1 MKLPAKRTS
10 PLTRLLW
17 TSSRR
22 YLTRHPWLMSLSV
35 LGVALGVAVVVGIDL
50 ANTSADRAF
59 RLSAQ
64 RLTGKATHQVVGAS
78 RGLPASAY
86 RRVRTEAGHRASA
99 PVVAEY
105 VRVPRAGRPFQLLGV
120 DPFAEGPFRP
130 YVGGAGASGDAAG
143 LDLGA
148 FMAGGNAALLSAPTA
163 RALGKVPGD
172 TLTIAVDGAPHT
184 LRVAGL
190 LEPNDER
197 TRRATR
203 NLLVTDIATA
213 QEVLGMG
220 GPRGGRLTRI
230 DLILPEEEAA
240 EKRAEARIRQAVPP
254 GAQIRRSASRTETVE
269 QMTRA
274 FSLNLSALSLL
285 ALVVGL
291 FLIYN
296 TMTFSVVQRRPL
308 LGRLRALGVTRR
320 EVFALVLGEA
330 ALVGAVGTACGLA
343 LGVGLAQGLV
353 RLVTRAI
360 NDLYFVVNVQEVAVT
375 PWVLAKGAALGMGA
389 TLAAAYAPAR
399 EAARQEVSVVLQ
411 RSRAESAAQ
420 KWVPRLAAGGAVGV
434 AVAGALLVLPSQ
446 SIWVGYAALFC
457 VLLAAALG
465 APAAVMAMARALRPA
480 MEKVFGVLGKMA
492 ARGLRQSLSRT
503 GVAIAALMVAVAA
516 TVGVGV
522 MTKSFRQTVE
532 SWLSYSLQSD
542 VYVQPPS
549 LVFRRSTATL
559 ARGTADTLAQ
569 VPGVAGAH
577 TVRRVEVASSAGPTQ
592 LVAIKPGP
600 ETQDTYRFKA
610 GTPAQVWPRFRRG
623 ERLVIVSEP
632 YGYRTGT
639 QVGDT
644 LRLQTD
650 QGREPFRVGAVFF
663 DYASDRGVV
672 TMSRATYDRFYDDRR
687 VSGVALRAEAG
698 LSADS
703 LAARVRAAAPPG
715 QELVVQSSRGL
726 REASL
731 EIFDRT
737 FAITN
742 VLRLLAVVVAFIGVL
757 SALMALQLER
767 RRELAVM
774 RAGGMTPGQVG
785 SYVTLQTGLMG
796 LAAGILALP
805 LGLALAYILIFVINK
820 RSFGWTLQ
828 LEASPGILLQALLL
842 ALVAALLAGA
852 YPAWTMARANPAEAM
867 REG

>member
-1 MKLPAKRTS
+1 MPTG
-10 PLTRLLW
+10 LLW
-17 TSSRR
+17 KSSRR
-22 YLTRHPWLMSLSV
+22 YLTRHPWLMGLAV

-64 RLTGKATHQVVGAS
+64 RLAGKATHQVVGAGG
-78 RGLPASAY
+78 GLPDSTY
-86 RRVRTEAGHRASA
+86 RRVRVKAGYRRSA

-105 VRVPRAGRPFQLLGV
+105 VDVPRAERPFQLLGV

-130 YVGGAGASGDAAG
+130 YAGSGAGASGDTTG

-148 FMAGGNAALLSAPTA
+148 FMAGGNTALVSAPTA
-163 RALGKVPGD
+163 RDLGLQPGD
-172 TLTIAVDGAPHT
+172 TLTVRVDGTPRK
-184 LRVAGL
+184 LRIVGL
-190 LEPNDER
+190 IRPQDER
-197 TRRATR
+197 SRRATA

-213 QEVLGMG
+213 QAVLGTNE
-220 GPRGGRLTRI
+220 LTRI
-230 DLILPEEEAA
+230 DLILPESEAG
-240 EKRAEARIRQAVPP
+240 EAQAKAHIEQVLPP
-254 GAQIRRSASRTETVE
+254 GAEVRRSEARTETVE

-330 ALVGAVGTACGLA
+330 ALVGLIGTAAGLA

-353 RLVTRAI
+353 TLVTRAI
-360 NDLYFVVNVQEVAVT
+360 NDLYFVVNVQEVTVT
-375 PWVLAKGAALGMGA
+375 PFILAKGAALGLGA
-389 TLAAAYAPAR
+389 TLLAAVPPAR
-399 EAARQEVSVVLQ
+399 EAARANVSVVLQ
-411 RSRAESAAQ
+411 RSQAERAAQ
-420 KWVPRLAAGGAVGV
+420 TLVPRLAGAGIVVGLGA
-434 AVAGALLVLPSQ
+434 AVLLWVPGR

-457 VLLAAALG
+457 VLLAAALL
-465 APAAVMAMARALRPA
+465 APAAVVALGRVLRPA
-480 MEKVFGVLGKMA
+480 MGRLFGVMGKMA

-532 SWLSYSLQSD
+532 AWLSYSLQSD

-559 ARGTADTLAQ
+559 QPGTADSLKQ
-569 VPGVAGAH
+569 VKGVASAH
-577 TVRRVEVASSAGPTQ
+577 SVRRMEVASSEGPTS
-592 LVAIKPGP
+592 LVAIAPGP
-600 ETQDTYRFKA
+600 ETSETYRFKTGDPSA
-610 GTPAQVWPRFRRG
+610 VWPQFETRNV
-623 ERLVIVSEP
+623 VIVSEP
-632 YGYRTGT
+632 YSYRTGIG
-639 QVGDT
+639 VGDT

-650 QGREPFRVGAVFF
+650 RGRRPFRVGAVFF

-672 TMSRATYDRFYDDRR
+672 TMSRSTYDRYYDDRR
-687 VSGVALRAEAG
+687 VSGVALRAAQG
-698 LSADS
+698 VSADT
-703 LAARVRAAAPPG
+703 LAARVRQAAPPG

-731 EIFDRT
+731 RIFDRT

-767 RRELAVM
+767 ARELAVM
-774 RAGGMTPGQVG
+774 RASGMTPGQVG
-785 SYVTLQTGLMG
+785 GYVTLQTGLMG
-796 LAAGILALP
+796 LAAGLLALP
-805 LGLALAYILIFVINK
+805 LGLGLAYVLIFVINK

-828 LEASPGILLQALLL
+828 LEVPPGLLLQAVGL
-842 ALVAALLAGA
+842 ALLAALLAGA
-852 YPAWTMARANPAEAM
+852 YPAWKMARANPAEAM

>member
-1 MKLPAKRTS
+1 VPN
-10 PLTRLLW
+10 RLLW

-22 YLTRHPWLMSLSV
+22 YLARHPWLMGLSV

-50 ANTSADRAF
+50 ANTSAERAF
-59 RLSAQ
+59 RLSAD
-64 RLTGKATHQVVGAS
+64 RLTGQATHQVVGAGG
-78 RGLPASAY
+78 GLRTSAY
-86 RRVRTEAGHRASA
+86 RRVRTEAGYRAAA

-105 VRVPRAGRPFQLLGV
+105 VRVPSAGRPFQLLGV

-130 YVGGAGASGDAAG
+130 YVGGRAAG
-143 LDLGA
+143 DTAGVDRGG
-148 FMAGGNAALLSAPTA
+148 FMTKEGAALMSAPTA
-163 RALGKVPGD
+163 RALGKRPGD
-172 TLTIAVDGAPHT
+172 TLRIAVDGQPRT
-184 LRVAGL
+184 LQLVGL
-190 LEPNDER
+190 LRSRDER

-213 QEVLGMG
+213 QEVLGK
-220 GPRGGRLTRI
+220 REQLTRI
-230 DLILPEEEAA
+230 DLILPESEAG
-240 EKRAEARIRQAVPP
+240 EKRAKTRLQQALPP
-254 GAQIRRSASRTETVE
+254 GAEIRRSEARTETVE

-308 LGRLRALGVTRR
+308 IGRLRALGVTRG

-330 ALVGAVGTACGLA
+330 ALVGLVGTLVGLA

-360 NDLYFVVNVQEVAVT
+360 NDLYFVVNVQDVTVT

-399 EAARQEVSVVLQ
+399 EAARAEVSVTLQ
-411 RSRAESAAQ
+411 RSRAESAARSLA
-420 KWVPRLAAGGAVGV
+420 PRLAFAGV
-434 AVAGALLVLPSQ
+434 AVALLAGVLLLAPGQ

-457 VLLAAALG
+457 ALLAAALL
-465 APAAVMAMARALRPA
+465 APAAVVALARALRPV
-480 MEKVFGVLGKMA
+480 MENIFGVLGRMA

-522 MTKSFRQTVE
+522 MTKSFRQTVRA
-532 SWLSYSLQSD
+532 WLTYSLQSD

-592 LVAIKPGP
+592 LVAIAPGP
-600 ETQDTYRFKA
+600 ETQDTYRFKT
-610 GTPAQVWPRFRRG
+610 GDPAQVWPRFRGG
-623 ERLVIVSEP
+623 ENVVIASEP

-639 QVGDT
+639 EVGDT

-650 QGREPFRVGAVFF
+650 RGRDAFRVGAVFY

-672 TMSRATYDRFYDDRR
+672 TMSRATYDRYYDDER
-687 VSGVALRAEAG
+687 VSGVALRAVSG

-785 SYVTLQTGLMG
+785 GYVTLQTGLMG
-796 LAAGILALP
+796 LAAGLLALP
-805 LGLALAYILIFVINK
+805 LGMALSYVLVFVINK

-828 LEASPGILLQALLL
+828 LQVPPEILLQAVGL
-842 ALVAALLAGA
+842 ALAAALLAGA
-852 YPAWTMARANPAEAM
+852 YPAWKMARANPAEAM